1 MRSAFARELAVATS
15 PWSLAELTRAGVK
28 ASTLRGPRWRSTS
41 RGCYVPSDTPVTSPQ
56 RILEAAPL
64 IPAHGALAGWAA
76 AYVLGVS
83 VLDGLDPFTMDPL
96 PVTVNLGGPAGRRN
110 QPGVVYVRDRL
121 PASHRLVRHGLT
133 VTTPARTA
141 FDGARWAPD
150 LVEAVVF
157 LDQVA
162 HGLGLDL
169 AELTAWSMPGGWWRS
184 AGQVR
189 EALAWADG
197 RSASPW
203 ESRLRM
209 FYQRQ
214 AGLPRPEV
222 NVPIFDRNERLLG
235 IADLFDEEAGLVTE
249 FDGKDHRRRR
259 QHQADNVREE
269 NLEVVNLTVCRVD
282 SLDMRQPVPLAERL
296 QARRAQG
303 LRRDR
308 RHDRWTL
315 VEPAWWQQRWMS

>member
-1 MRSAFARELAVATS
+1 
-15 PWSLAELTRAGVK
+15 
-28 ASTLRGPRWRSTS
+28 
-41 RGCYVPSDTPVTSPQ
+41 
-56 RILEAAPL
+56 
-64 IPAHGALAGWAA
+64 
-76 AYVLGVS
+76 
-83 VLDGLDPFTMDPL
+83 
-96 PVTVNLGGPAGRRN
+96 
-110 QPGVVYVRDRL
+110 
-121 PASHRLVRHGLT
+121 
-133 VTTPARTA
+133 
-141 FDGARWAPD
+141 
-150 LVEAVVF
+150 
-157 LDQVA
+157 
-162 HGLGLDL
+162 
-169 AELTAWSMPGGWWRS
+169 
-184 AGQVR
+184 VR
-189 EALAWADG
+189 EALTWADV

-209 FYQRQ
+209 FYQQQ

-249 FDGKDHRRRR
+249 FDGKDHRLRR

-296 QARRAQG
+296 RARRAQG

-315 VEPAWWQQRWMS
+315 VEPVWWQRRRGS